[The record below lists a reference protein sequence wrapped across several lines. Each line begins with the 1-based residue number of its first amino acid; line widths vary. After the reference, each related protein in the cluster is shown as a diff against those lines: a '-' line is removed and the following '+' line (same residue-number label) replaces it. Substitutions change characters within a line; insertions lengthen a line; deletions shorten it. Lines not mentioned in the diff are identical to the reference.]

1 MDGRVEFLLGRPNAS
16 YGQLVVNSLSSIHSL
31 RLRGKGDAAET
42 RWPVLLCY
50 DIGLCYVMIMIRFA
64 FSKMACFQWGEG
76 GGGDGGLKKGS
87 CRFRAYVAVRFSR
100 YTSTD
105 SHTHMSRWWMAPT
118 PWGWLVLEKTAPPVV
133 AELALIVAR
142 VSPGD
147 SEGFGPGEGLEGRNT
162 CHQRASAVRGYIL

>member
-76 GGGDGGLKKGS
+76 GGVTG
-87 CRFRAYVAVRFSR
+87 V
-100 YTSTD
+100 
-105 SHTHMSRWWMAPT
+105 
-118 PWGWLVLEKTAPPVV
+118 
-133 AELALIVAR
+133 
-142 VSPGD
+142 
-147 SEGFGPGEGLEGRNT
+147 
-162 CHQRASAVRGYIL
+162 